1 MISFKVV
8 VKLILILYEN
18 IYRQRE
24 TFYVQKQSIYTCL
37 HFTYIQNELIKS
49 ESELTYGLNGL
60 SLTQNVLHIQN
71 MKSFFV

>member
-24 TFYVQKQSIYTCL
+24 TFYVQKQSFYTWL
-37 HFTYIQNELIKS
+37 HFTYTQNGLIKS

>member
-24 TFYVQKQSIYTCL
+24 TFYVQKQSFYTCL
-37 HFTYIQNELIKS
+37 HFTYIQNGLIKS
-49 ESELTYGLNGL
+49 ES
-60 SLTQNVLHIQN
+60 
-71 MKSFFV
+71 

>member
-24 TFYVQKQSIYTCL
+24 TFYVQKQSFYTCL
-37 HFTYIQNELIKS
+37 HFTYIQNGLIKS